1 MSTFRSEFIE
11 LANELINDE
20 FADFRVSMTISKD
33 GEYNPI
39 TQTESGGESYSML
52 AIPIDLKSASEIFE
66 NVTNSS
72 LYVVA
77 YKGATSPQ
85 ALDASYACV
94 YDGKAMTIQAVENDA
109 AGAAWFMQLAK

>member
-1 MSTFRSEFIE
+1 MAIFKAEFVE
-11 LANELINDE
+11 LANELINSE

-39 TQTESGGESYSML
+39 TQIESGGESYSML
-52 AIPIDLKSASEIFE
+52 AIPLDLKSASEIFE

-77 YKGATSPQ
+77 YKGVTSPQ
-85 ALDASYACV
+85 ALDASYTCV